1 MEHRRKS
8 GKTFEQM
15 KPMPSSP
22 YRQIRFE
29 GSTCD
34 RYGIAQAQDT
44 PYNIVSVP
52 NITYI
57 SFQGDTHKIDV
68 PTGDSVMEGA
78 VRNGIDGIV
87 AECGGNMLCATCHVY
102 VDEQFLPLLPP
113 IGDEQDGMLDSTASE
128 RLPNSRLSCQ
138 IQVRPELDG
147 LVVRMPEYQK

>member
-1 MEHRRKS
+1 VPSVGRKA
-8 GKTFEQM
+8 
-15 KPMPSSP
+15 SSD
-22 YRQIRFE
+22 
-29 GSTCD
+29 G
-34 RYGIAQAQDT
+34 

-52 NITYI
+52 KITYI
-57 SFQGDTHKIDV
+57 SFEGDIHEIDV

-102 VDEQFLPLLPP
+102 VDERFLPLLAPV
-113 IGDEQDGMLDSTASE
+113 GDEQDAMLDSTACE